1 MGEITYGLALSG
13 GGTRGAAHVGVLK
26 ALEEGGL
33 LPKAIAGTSAG
44 GIVAGLY
51 ASGMDIGSM
60 ERLVRLLEKEG
71 KSYLD
76 PDYTALAEFVP
87 RLLTGMPVTL
97 KGLIRG
103 NRLQEYFCL
112 LTGRRHLDQ
121 GELPFVI
128 PAVDLNSG
136 DTIAFTNVESIQ
148 PVEHLRP
155 EWDAYLC
162 EAMMA
167 SASVPAV
174 FAPRVMGDYLLV
186 DGGVTDNLP
195 ADMLRAC
202 GISNILAVD
211 LGGPYEKPEDHSV
224 FEVISHSFSIMSR
237 RLKECGS
244 ETENFL
250 LNPPLSPRAGL
261 LSFDTMVDSME
272 RAYEYTKEMLPKV
285 RRWLVGEGV

>member
-33 LPKAIAGTSAG
+33 VPKAIAGTSAG

-71 KSYLD
+71 KNYLD

-87 RLLTGMPVTL
+87 RLLAGMPVAL

-148 PVEHLRP
+148 PAEHLRP
-155 EWDAYLC
+155 EWDA
-162 EAMMA
+162 
-167 SASVPAV
+167 
-174 FAPRVMGDYLLV
+174 
-186 DGGVTDNLP
+186 
-195 ADMLRAC
+195 
-202 GISNILAVD
+202 
-211 LGGPYEKPEDHSV
+211 
-224 FEVISHSFSIMSR
+224 
-237 RLKECGS
+237 
-244 ETENFL
+244 
-250 LNPPLSPRAGL
+250 
-261 LSFDTMVDSME
+261 
-272 RAYEYTKEMLPKV
+272 
-285 RRWLVGEGV
+285 